1 MSFKIGKLTS
11 FDDNIK
17 YTKEEIDSFGEIYII
32 VEGNLP
38 NEYSDIT
45 NITNWIKIGDF
56 LGKDYKFIRSRLQY
70 FGNVD
75 DNTWNNY
82 TDKER
87 WRICIRKATDNLQR
101 RLIVLG
107 ESYDYWMALF
117 DDQSYYCRK
126 RRYQNA
132 KSVLLRNVSQ
142 LNAFSIV
149 SIIKSDNLETDY
161 INHGIEGFGLSTDP
175 IEALYN
181 FIDATTLN
189 SYSPLTVDGFG
200 QTLGKYETTG
210 IRAMNLTM
218 LPESTLTKDQ
228 MCDKILDILI
238 NGSDE

>member
-1 MSFKIGKLTS
+1 MAYNIGKLTIYDES
-11 FDDNIK
+11 IRYNQS
-17 YTKEEIDSFGEIYII
+17 EIDSLGEIYVI
-32 VEGNLP
+32 VNGNLP
-38 NEYSDIT
+38 SGYTDIT
-45 NITNWIKIGDF
+45 NIENWIKIGDF
-56 LGKDYKFIRSRLQY
+56 LGKDYKFIRSRLQEY
-70 FGNVD
+70 GNVD
-75 DNTWNNY
+75 DTTWNTY
-82 TDKER
+82 TTKQKWE
-87 WRICIRKATDNLQR
+87 ICIRKATNNLQR
-101 RLIVLG
+101 RLDTLEDG
-107 ESYDYWMALF
+107 YDYWMALF

-149 SIIKSDNLETDY
+149 SIIKSDNLENDY

-181 FIDATTLN
+181 FVDATTLN
-189 SYSPLTVDGFG
+189 SYSPVTVDGFG

-218 LPESTLTKDQ
+218 LSESTLTKDQ